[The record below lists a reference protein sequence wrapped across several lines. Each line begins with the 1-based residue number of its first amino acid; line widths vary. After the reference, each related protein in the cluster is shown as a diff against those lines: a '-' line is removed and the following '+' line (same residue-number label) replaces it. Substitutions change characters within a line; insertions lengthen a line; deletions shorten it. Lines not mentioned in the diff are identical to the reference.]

1 MCMSSPKPPDP
12 PPPPPIPSAPAD
24 IAEITIDKSGEGD
37 TRGSKKRAGKKQFRI
52 NKSSPTGLNI

>member
-1 MCMSSPKPPDP
+1 MCMGGGKPKTPE
-12 PPPPPIPSAPAD
+12 PPPIPSAPAD
-24 IAEITIDKSGEGD
+24 IAEITVDKSGEGD